1 MINRPSIASRIC
13 FSFLLVGLAAGLS
26 FAMLNRPV
34 SARAAEPAVLAPGL
48 RIVQSAE
55 DRMVVELDVPA
66 YQLQDVDVTRDNY
79 QRVAVD
85 GALALAVPGKPELPK
100 FSALLGIPAQGRVSV
115 RVLQDS
121 AETLPGRYRLLPSAV
136 PASVAGDLQPGATQ
150 RVPDRAAYASV
161 DLYPAEVARVVETA
175 WLRDQ
180 HLARIEIY
188 PFQYLAATGALRW
201 HRQLAN

>member
-1 MINRPSIASRIC
+1 
-13 FSFLLVGLAAGLS
+13 
-26 FAMLNRPV
+26 
-34 SARAAEPAVLAPGL
+34 
-48 RIVQSAE
+48 
-55 DRMVVELDVPA
+55 MVVELDVPA
-66 YQLQDVDVTRDNY
+66 YQLQDVDVARDNY

-150 RVPDRAAYASV
+150 RVPDRDAYASV

-180 HLARIEIY
+180 RLARIEIY

-201 HRQLAN
+201 HRRLRIEVRFEGGSAAADRLAAPAAAGPFEQILRGNLVNYDVARRWRSSAAAPQSGVTS